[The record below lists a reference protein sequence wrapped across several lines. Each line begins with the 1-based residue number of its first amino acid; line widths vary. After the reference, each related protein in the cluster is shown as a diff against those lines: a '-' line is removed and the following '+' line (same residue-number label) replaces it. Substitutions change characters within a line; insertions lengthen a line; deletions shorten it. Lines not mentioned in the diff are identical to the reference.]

1 MCCGTKN
8 QTVTTFASVSLLRTY
23 GLAGVAEGG
32 FLSQGFA
39 FMLFCPDKPF
49 QLLLIYLPNHKDA
62 DLSS

>member
-1 MCCGTKN
+1 MQNYMTKKSGLVAIN
-8 QTVTTFASVSLLRTY
+8 TT
-23 GLAGVAEGG
+23 

-49 QLLLIYLPNHKDA
+49 QLLLIYLPNYKDA